1 MTRPPPKR
9 GTANGSPQFQLPHQ
23 KSEHAFDINAGLHP
37 ASFSST
43 CLLPNS
49 SNMGWNYQQNDG
61 GPRHHAY
68 SAQSQPTPSYS
79 QLSLLSSMSSATS
92 NRSRTSSAQDNPTQY
107 STAGAM
113 YGARLMAPSIN
124 GYGEGP
130 GTVEDN
136 HWQAIGCGSSP
147 LNGYPVASGNLKD
160 MFPLMDILKANPM
173 VAPSIPPV
181 VPGLFR
187 TSMATQSI
195 VAGTRFLIL
204 NDGQTNSVIH
214 APKCYTLPTN
224 GNLPA
229 PRTIT
234 KGRIQKSLV
243 LQTSSV
249 DAIAA
254 FGSAHRIPISRSA
267 NTNGSGNRPF
277 PVFTK
282 GPMVK
287 SCHQRAKLT
296 QGQINKLSKSKLAA
310 LKAEKLVN
318 FHLFPKLPYELR
330 CMIYALMIPDRR
342 IIEVKNRKNTEENK
356 EMGVFLLSYDFP
368 AVFYISGEAREW
380 AERRFNYQKSFRN
393 NLNGQTIYYD
403 PHRDSLLFENIHL
416 CENFFGTSLNT
427 GDVQGRDRAGL
438 PKHVIDKSKAIEA
451 PLFLAINNAWE
462 LGIPIDAFKHL
473 GQPQNIILARPTAS
487 AGRMDRDAAKEI
499 LEGLEH
505 VAARTRS
512 GTSIVPPKMVCC
524 MTYRQLRN
532 KVEELNCPARSVV
545 PVQEVTR
552 IIDDVDK
559 TATNTAS
566 TSSV

>member
-1 MTRPPPKR
+1 
-9 GTANGSPQFQLPHQ
+9 
-23 KSEHAFDINAGLHP
+23 
-37 ASFSST
+37 
-43 CLLPNS
+43 
-49 SNMGWNYQQNDG
+49 MGWNYQQNDG

-107 STAGAM
+107 STAGAI
-113 YGARLMAPSIN
+113 YGARLMTPSIN

-160 MFPLMDILKANPM
+160 MFHLAEH
-173 VAPSIPPV
+173 PSILLISKVSSNGHPQ
-181 VPGLFR
+181 G
-187 TSMATQSI
+187 QSNGGAI
-195 VAGTRFLIL
+195 YSPSRPEALQNINGNSIYRRGTRFLIL

-229 PRTIT
+229 PRTIN

-267 NTNGSGNRPF
+267 NTNGSDNRPF

-287 SCHQRAKLT
+287 SCHQRVKLT

-342 IIEVKNRKNTEENK
+342 IIEVENRKNTEENK

-403 PHRDSLLFENIHL
+403 PQRDSLLFENIHL

-532 KVEELNCPARSVV
+532 KVEELNRPARSVV

-559 TATNTAS
+559 TTTNTAS